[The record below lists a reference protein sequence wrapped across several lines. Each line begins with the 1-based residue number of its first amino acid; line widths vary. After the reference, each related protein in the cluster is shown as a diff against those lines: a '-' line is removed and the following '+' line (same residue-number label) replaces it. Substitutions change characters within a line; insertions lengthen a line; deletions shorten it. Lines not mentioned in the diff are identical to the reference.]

1 MASNSLRFAGSS
13 FSDLLVDEI
22 SERGAQLC
30 HAARKHGLGIL
41 PMGARPSRS
50 GGVHSCPLDMSHSD
64 QVCAFIQ
71 LLEHLR
77 SRVLCIWISPDAS
90 TTSRARDR
98 RLKGL
103 RHGGPK
109 QLRSSAHP
117 AGVPGL
123 SFGQKRRT
131 ELSNQAFDAV
141 LQVARWAA
149 QHNIACFVCNPSD
162 SHLWSTPAFKAAS
175 DCLSFHFS
183 FHACMHGG
191 TLPKRTTVYASHNIF
206 CNL

>member
-1 MASNSLRFAGSS
+1 MLPKSALHGRHRPAWPLIRFILPVFPFRIFWWLRFPSMALS
-13 FSDLLVDEI
+13 FAMLLVNMVWAFCPWEL
-22 SERGAQLC
+22 AP
-30 HAARKHGLGIL
+30 AAVVG
-41 PMGARPSRS
+41 
-50 GGVHSCPLDMSHSD
+50 SHSD

-71 LLEHLR
+71 LLENLR

-123 SFGQKRRT
+123 SFGHKRRT

-141 LQVARWAA
+141 LQVAPVGCSA
-149 QHNIACFVCNPSD
+149 
-162 SHLWSTPAFKAAS
+162 
-175 DCLSFHFS
+175 
-183 FHACMHGG
+183 
-191 TLPKRTTVYASHNIF
+191 
-206 CNL
+206 